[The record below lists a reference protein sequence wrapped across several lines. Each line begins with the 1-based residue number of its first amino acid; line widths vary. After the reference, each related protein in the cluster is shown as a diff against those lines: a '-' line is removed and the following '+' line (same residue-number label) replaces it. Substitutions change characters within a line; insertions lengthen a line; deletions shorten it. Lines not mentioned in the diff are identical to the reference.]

1 MGSPI
6 SGKSE
11 NRRDATGGAN
21 YVSVMD
27 GVPVTNP
34 KKRRPEQVGQLS
46 TSSSILH
53 AFVLQVVNSFQQLS
67 QSTRLE
73 RVPSLLEVHDC

>member
-11 NRRDATGGAN
+11 NKRDATGGAN

-34 KKRRPEQVGQLS
+34 KKDASSKSATVS
-46 TSSSILH
+46 TSTSILH
-53 AFVLQVVNSFQQLS
+53 AFVLQVVNSFQQLL